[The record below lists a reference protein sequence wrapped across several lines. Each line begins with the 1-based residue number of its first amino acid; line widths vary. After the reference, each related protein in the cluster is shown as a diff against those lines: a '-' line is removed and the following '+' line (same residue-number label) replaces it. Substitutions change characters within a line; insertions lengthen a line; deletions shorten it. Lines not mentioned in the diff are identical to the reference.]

1 MLKQLSIS
9 QFVIID
15 EVVLDFKN
23 GLTTLTGETGA
34 GKSIM
39 LDALGLVLGDEGE
52 TDMVRM
58 GAEAAVIRAVIG
70 LSEAHPAWQVLEKN
84 GLPVTPNLSIKR
96 VLAREGRNECLINDQ
111 ETNLDVL
118 KELGATLIEIHG
130 QFANASIMDPVYQR
144 DALDS
149 FGGYKELLKG
159 TADAWHTLRA
169 LEKALEEEKKF
180 MANAAA
186 ERVELT
192 ALVAEMKALRIKAG
206 EYEQMVIDQKE
217 LTRQKM
223 VGETLQSVQAQ
234 MVAGSGAERSL
245 SGASR
250 IIDKQKFL
258 DMDVLA
264 PLAEKLFK
272 ALEFARESTTELFRL
287 MPMYEVDIER
297 LHKIE
302 ERIGKFQKIA
312 AKKEAEPATLPELY
326 ITLDA
331 RLKRILAAP
340 EMIKALEDQVMSARG
355 VYLKNSQALSKARM
369 KAAKE
374 LSEAITKEFKPLKLG
389 SAEFLVEVTELGSNR
404 WGPTGINEVVYTAR
418 TNLGMP
424 FSTIAKTASGGE
436 LARMIL
442 ALKVILQAVQVTT
455 TLIFDEV
462 DTGIGGAAAAA
473 VGERIAKLA
482 DKTQVL
488 VITHSP
494 QVASRGDQH
503 LSVSKSSDGEKTIMH
518 VKTLSEEQ
526 RTDEIARMLSGDTI
540 TPEAK
545 AAAVSL
551 INEANNASKVRRSSA
566 A

>member
-1 MLKQLSIS
+1 MLKQLKIS

-15 EVVLDFKN
+15 EVNLDFKP

-39 LDALGLVLGDEGE
+39 LDALGLVLGDAGE
-52 TDMVRM
+52 PDMIRN
-58 GAEAAVIRAVIG
+58 GSNEALITAVIEVNDKHPLGDI
-70 LSEAHPAWQVLEKN
+70 LKKHKLPEAPQL
-84 GLPVTPNLSIKR
+84 TIKR
-96 VLAREGRNECLINDQ
+96 LLNRDGRNESSVNGQ
-111 ETNLDVL
+111 NVELDVL
-118 KELGATLIEIHG
+118 KEIGATLIEIHG
-130 QFANASIMDPVYQR
+130 QFANQNIMDPNYQR

-149 FGGYKELLKG
+149 FGGYKDVLHG
-159 TADAWHTLRA
+159 TTNAWHELRA
-169 LEKALEEEKKF
+169 LEKALEDEKKF

-186 ERVELT
+186 ERLELT
-192 ALVAEMKALRIKAG
+192 TLVGEMKALKAKPG
-206 EYEQMVIDQKE
+206 EYEQMRIDQKE
-217 LTRQKM
+217 LRRQKA
-223 VGETLQSVQAQ
+223 VAETLQSVQAQ

-250 IIDKQKFL
+250 IIEKQKDL
-258 DMDVLA
+258 DAEVLG
-264 PLAEKLFK
+264 PLADKLAK
-272 ALEFARESTTELFRL
+272 ALEHAREATTELFNL
-287 MPMYEVDIER
+287 MPRYEVDVER

-302 ERIGKFQKIA
+302 ERIVKFDKLA
-312 AKKEAEPATLPELY
+312 AKKEADPATLPQMFIE
-326 ITLDA
+326 LDA

-340 EMIKALEDQVMSARG
+340 ERIKELEDKVMTARG
-355 VYLKNSQALSKARM
+355 TYLKNSQALSKART

-374 LSEAITKEFKPLKLG
+374 LSEAITNEFKPLKLG

-418 TNLGMP
+418 TNFGMP
-424 FSTIAKTASGGE
+424 FGSIAKTASGGE

-482 DKTQVL
+482 DNTQVL

-503 LSVSKSSDGEKTIMH
+503 LNVSKSSDGTKTTTS
-518 VKTLSEEQ
+518 VVALTENE

-545 AAAVSL
+545 AAALSL
-551 INEANNASKVRRSSA
+551 INEAVKASKIRRGIA